1 MMQASMSRE
10 SISTSATVPVGSGAL
25 MSEHRQRVST
35 PLNLIEI
42 ERSTV
47 VDAVRLDDGQEFAA
61 SEADAVFAVGEMREL
76 CPRCQI
82 VHLKLILRQKR
93 VRQSH
98 LFCDACE
105 KCFDARYLDGTP
117 ALDIEY

>member
-1 MMQASMSRE
+1 MMQASVSRE
-10 SISTSATVPVGSGAL
+10 SISTAPVASGAL
-25 MSEHRQRVST
+25 LNEHRQRVST

-42 ERSTV
+42 DRATV
-47 VDAVRLDDGQEFAA
+47 VDAVRLDDGSAA
-61 SEADAVFAVGEMREL
+61 SESDAVFAVGEMREL

-93 VRQSH
+93 VHQSH
-98 LFCDACE
+98 LFCDGCE